1 MEKETV
7 VIEIDDKPKIS
18 GVTTADIENIQV
30 YLCLKDGRMLVGKT
44 DNRII
49 KNIMA
54 EFVQFAEVNPELIS
68 KVKLKDV
75 IKL

>member
-1 MEKETV
+1 ME
-7 VIEIDDKPKIS
+7 DKPKIS
-18 GVTTADIENIQV
+18 GVTTADIKSIQV

-54 EFVQFAEVNPELIS
+54 EFVQFAEVKPELIHEA
-68 KVKLKDV
+68 KLNDIVKK
-75 IKL
+75 

>member
-1 MEKETV
+1 MGKETV
-7 VIEIDDKPKIS
+7 VLEMDDKPKIS
-18 GVTTADIENIQV
+18 GVTTSDIESIQV

-54 EFVQFAEVNPELIS
+54 EFVQFAEVKPELIHYA
-68 KVKLKDV
+68 KLNDIVKK
-75 IKL
+75 

>member
-1 MEKETV
+1 MV
-7 VIEIDDKPKIS
+7 VLKKDDKPKIS
-18 GVTTADIENIQV
+18 GVTTADIESIQV

-54 EFVQFAEVNPELIS
+54 EFVQFAEVKPELIHDAS
-68 KVKLKDV
+68 LKDIV
-75 IKL
+75 K